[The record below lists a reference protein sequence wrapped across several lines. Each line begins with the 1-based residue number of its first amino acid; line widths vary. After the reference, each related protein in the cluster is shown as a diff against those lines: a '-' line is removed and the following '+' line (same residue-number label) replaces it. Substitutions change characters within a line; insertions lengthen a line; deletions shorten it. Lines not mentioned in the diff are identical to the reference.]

1 MTFVFTARLLAEI
14 FYTIL
19 SGFFFQRLSKGE
31 GQVHPKPVGLNNYF
45 SGLGAKLLNPIEWGG
60 IDGSGQ

>member
-1 MTFVFTARLLAEI
+1 MTFVFTARPLAEI

-45 SGLGAKLLNPIEWGG
+45 SGLGA
-60 IDGSGQ
+60 

>member
-1 MTFVFTARLLAEI
+1 MTFVFTARPLAEI

-45 SGLGAKLLNPIEWGG
+45 SGLGAETLKSLEWGG
-60 IDGSGQ
+60 G

>member
-45 SGLGAKLLNPIEWGG
+45 SGLGA
-60 IDGSGQ
+60 